1 MHIKKTWA
9 LSMCLTLLSFFT
21 AWGMDNPPAGGLAPL
36 PPLSPHWKTVTY
48 QGMVERINPKHVQN
62 VKFLFLGDPVP
73 AVVQKHGSGTGL
85 YGYGGLVAVRKKSF
99 LGLVIQ
105 SVRFYLSDANGTLIK
120 FTDIDDMERESVTP
134 EFHRVVVTV
143 TGEYEPN
150 PNYVPPSK
158 DKDKDNDRKRSK
170 DRRHG
175 RGDQRREPEYIWV
188 TKEEMNIV
196 PVLDAY
202 QEERL
207 IVFRNTRI
215 DRQPV
220 FQ

>member
-1 MHIKKTWA
+1 MRIIKVWVLA
-9 LSMCLTLLSFFT
+9 LFLTIQSVLS
-21 AWGMDNPPAGGLAPL
+21 AWGMEYPPAGGLAPL
-36 PPLSPHWKTVTY
+36 PPLSSQWKTIAY

-73 AVVQKHGSGTGL
+73 AVTRKIGNSTGL
-85 YGYGGLVAVRKKSF
+85 YGYGGLVAVRKKSIF
-99 LGLVIQ
+99 GLVLQ
-105 SVRFYLSDANGTLIK
+105 SVRFYLIDANGILIK
-120 FTDIDDMERESVTP
+120 FTDIDDMERERVTP

-143 TGEYEPN
+143 TEKREPN
-150 PNYVPPSK
+150 PHYVPPSK
-158 DKDKDNDRKRSK
+158 DKDDKHPK

-175 RGDQRREPEYIWV
+175 RDGRHREPEYIWV
-188 TKEEMNIV
+188 TKEEVKIE

-207 IVFRNTRI
+207 IVFKKTRI